1 MYLLQERQGDRRGYQ
16 HTHGVLFWWGLYMK
30 VNKISAVAVRT
41 RDGDY
46 AKALYAITQQP
57 CKERALRHRKG
68 LTSLMDTWT

>member
-1 MYLLQERQGDRRGYQ
+1 
-16 HTHGVLFWWGLYMK
+16 MK

-57 CKERALRHRKG
+57 CKERALRHRKE
-68 LTSLMDTWT
+68 LTSLMDTWTRDGSVSPALSNTG

>member
-1 MYLLQERQGDRRGYQ
+1 
-16 HTHGVLFWWGLYMK
+16 MK